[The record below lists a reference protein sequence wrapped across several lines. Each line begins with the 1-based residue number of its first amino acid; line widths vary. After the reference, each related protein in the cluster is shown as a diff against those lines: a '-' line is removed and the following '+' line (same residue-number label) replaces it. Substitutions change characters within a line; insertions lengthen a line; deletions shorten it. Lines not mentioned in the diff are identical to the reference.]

1 MRENAFYLVYYE
13 HSAVHIQR
21 FDSVDV
27 LSLNRLNLIRF
38 AFSVSDYEKIFLLLK
53 QIQGTLDTRLI
64 FLQNIIKEAARFKK
78 RVLIEQL
85 ENFLEEIHNRATNMN
100 HVDTF

>member
-1 MRENAFYLVYYE
+1 M
-13 HSAVHIQR
+13 S
-21 FDSVDV
+21 
-27 LSLNRLNLIRF
+27 
-38 AFSVSDYEKIFLLLK
+38 LLL
-53 QIQGTLDTRLI
+53 L
-64 FLQNIIKEAARFKK
+64 LQRFKK